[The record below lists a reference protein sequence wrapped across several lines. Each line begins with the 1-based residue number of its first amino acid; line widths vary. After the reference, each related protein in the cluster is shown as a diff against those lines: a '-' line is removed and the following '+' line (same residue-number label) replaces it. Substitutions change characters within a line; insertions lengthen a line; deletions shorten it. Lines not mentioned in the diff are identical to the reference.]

1 MPKALFGLVLV
12 ANAAAAAGAG
22 AIARWNA
29 VVMGLVLVLGAGV
42 VGFVVRRSQ
51 RDLLAFKREHKRW
64 PTMDELD
71 DWNQEIHCR
80 RAKARAVASAA
91 RTAKTAQGAYAQR
104 VAQAESALQTAQ
116 RQYEG
121 AVGSVKSGLASAERA
136 HAHAIAEA
144 AVALEAWR
152 NPGMGPRI
160 AGFRGIDL
168 YQHALAVKGASL
180 PLLHAQAAAV
190 GNRLIIHMS
199 AKQEV
204 VKLSKQDFPAALQ
217 FASHVT
223 AAASAEMTFQQQ
235 RPAAI
240 PAAERYL
247 NHVTADTSAIEA
259 GRLAVV
265 AAQANPTLLGAIRD
279 AAESLAAIRADTREI
294 DSAQEQF
301 SAEQERD
308 VERSTSAP
316 PPTWRPHSSNAV
328 MSIVG
333 IAVVWLF
340 VGGTGAAIVRAPA
353 TPAASAT
360 ATAAPSSNSVP
371 TSDSAPTSNPASSL
385 PSPRTN
391 RTASAGALGT
401 AISSAGFGCNDFKAD
416 SQAPFAATQ
425 GRCHAGA
432 DEFVLAQYSTTDQRD
447 QHAGRLRGLL
457 AGLDADH
464 YLVIGDN
471 WLINVGT
478 NKDLTAKL
486 ATTFGATIVTIPK
499 GTPSQT
505 NDTAAGLQAA
515 KKACTY
521 YSQGVD
527 PVIVQAVARNDGALI
542 IRAQFGVPPNGGPVD
557 ANAPWFLMN
566 SAAITAA
573 SYDPKYSA
581 LTGRIETLNR
591 AIDAISPSRMS
602 ATLADVAAAG
612 QAVQRYCA
620 GLA

>member
-1 MPKALFGLVLV
+1 
-12 ANAAAAAGAG
+12 
-22 AIARWNA
+22 
-29 VVMGLVLVLGAGV
+29 
-42 VGFVVRRSQ
+42 
-51 RDLLAFKREHKRW
+51 
-64 PTMDELD
+64 
-71 DWNQEIHCR
+71 
-80 RAKARAVASAA
+80 
-91 RTAKTAQGAYAQR
+91 
-104 VAQAESALQTAQ
+104 
-116 RQYEG
+116 
-121 AVGSVKSGLASAERA
+121 
-136 HAHAIAEA
+136 
-144 AVALEAWR
+144 
-152 NPGMGPRI
+152 
-160 AGFRGIDL
+160 
-168 YQHALAVKGASL
+168 
-180 PLLHAQAAAV
+180 
-190 GNRLIIHMS
+190 MS

-401 AISSAGFGCNDFKAD
+401 AISSAGFGCNDFKAARHL
-416 SQAPFAATQ
+416 SQPLKAAVMP
-425 GRCHAGA
+425 GRTNSCSLSTRRRISVTSTPAG
-432 DEFVLAQYSTTDQRD
+432 
-447 QHAGRLRGLL
+447 
-457 AGLDADH
+457 
-464 YLVIGDN
+464 
-471 WLINVGT
+471 
-478 NKDLTAKL
+478 
-486 ATTFGATIVTIPK
+486 
-499 GTPSQT
+499 
-505 NDTAAGLQAA
+505 
-515 KKACTY
+515 
-521 YSQGVD
+521 
-527 PVIVQAVARNDGALI
+527 
-542 IRAQFGVPPNGGPVD
+542 
-557 ANAPWFLMN
+557 
-566 SAAITAA
+566 
-573 SYDPKYSA
+573 
-581 LTGRIETLNR
+581 
-591 AIDAISPSRMS
+591 
-602 ATLADVAAAG
+602 
-612 QAVQRYCA
+612 
-620 GLA
+620 